1 MKTLVTIDSLDGDSA
16 VLDTPAGS
24 LRIWRQ
30 LLPAGA
36 KEGDRL
42 QLSLEVDAAETAP
55 AREGIAS
62 LRKKLVTGPD
72 DVTEI

>member
-1 MKTLVTIDSLDGDSA
+1 MKTLVTIDALDGESA
-16 VLDTPAGS
+16 VLETPSGS
-24 LRIWRQ
+24 LRISRQ

-42 QLSLEVDAAETAP
+42 WLIFEVDAAETAR
-55 AREGIAS
+55 AREGIAA
-62 LRKKLVTGPD
+62 LRKKLATGPD